1 MEILFTKEGCRAGP
15 YVAVKVEEGSF
26 VARIDTGA
34 DVTVIPERF
43 LGGFKVSK
51 RVSVKSHNGS
61 RETVWAYKGWV
72 TVVGK
77 TIYLDKVLV
86 RSDNLGLIGMDVLE
100 HFTMFFEPGKV
111 TMEPID
117 WGEVKQ

>member
-1 MEILFTKEGCRAGP
+1 MEILFTKEGSHAGP

-34 DVTVIPERF
+34 DVTVIPEQF
-43 LGGFKVSK
+43 LGGFKVNK
-51 RVSVKSHNGS
+51 KVSVKSHNGS
-61 RETVWAYKGWV
+61 QEAVWAYKGWV
-72 TVVGK
+72 TVLGRN
-77 TIYLDKVLV
+77 IYLDKVLV
-86 RSDNLGLIGMDVLE
+86 RSDNLGLIGMDVLK

-117 WGEVKQ
+117 